1 MTSIGADV
9 RQRGRFG
16 PWVAA
21 IWLFF
26 LVEPLR
32 ESARHLDSWRGPL
45 GIVLTVVFAATYMSM
60 WLRLRVGRFERL
72 TLGPGSAEA
81 VGWFVAIAGLGV
93 ADVVVVG
100 EHGMACVVYVAVS
113 TVMLFPPRWAAVVVL
128 LLAGGSI
135 ALGALVPG
143 WESMVGLAFSVCAA
157 ALAVFGI
164 REVWRR
170 NLELVQAHETNA
182 SLAVSNERN
191 RFARDLHD
199 ILGHSLTVITVKAE
213 LARRMMDVDPERTRA
228 ELADLERLSREA
240 LADVRRAVEGYR
252 ELSLAGELARARV
265 ALEAAGIDARLPEP
279 TPEVPEGL
287 HELFA
292 WTLREGVTNVVRH
305 SNAEHCSIS
314 VSPRSVEVC
323 DDGRSTRPLTPGNGL
338 TGLRERAAAMGASVE
353 AEATEHGFR
362 LAVLA

>member
-1 MTSIGADV
+1 M
-9 RQRGRFG
+9 
-16 PWVAA
+16 AA

-32 ESARHLDSWRGPL
+32 EAARHLDSWRGPV
-45 GIVLTVVFAATYMSM
+45 GIVLTVAFAAVYLTM
-60 WLRLRVGRFERL
+60 WIRLRADRFDRL
-72 TLGPGSAEA
+72 VIGPAWAAASA
-81 VGWFVAIAGLGV
+81 WFVALAALGV

-100 EHGMACVVYVAVS
+100 QHGMACAVYVAVA
-113 TVMLFPPRWAAVVVL
+113 TVMLFPFRWASGIVAL
-128 LLAGGSI
+128 IGGASI
-135 ALGALVPG
+135 ALGVLMPG
-143 WESMVGLAFSVCAA
+143 WDSMVGLAFSVGAA
-157 ALAVFGI
+157 SLAVFGI

-213 LARRMMDVDPERTRA
+213 LARRLIDLDPERTRE

-252 ELSLAGELARARV
+252 ELSLTGELSRARL
-265 ALEAAGIDARLPEP
+265 ALAAAGIGATVPDP
-279 TPEVPEGL
+279 TPEVPEDL

-292 WTLREGVTNVVRH
+292 WVLREGVTNVLRH
-305 SNAEHCSIS
+305 SNAETCTITLTTT
-314 VSPRSVEVC
+314 SVEVR
-323 DDGRSTRPLTPGNGL
+323 DDGRGPASLTPGNGL
-338 TGLRERAAAMGASVE
+338 TGLRERAAAMGATLE
-353 AEATEHGFR
+353 AAPSDHGFR

>member
-1 MTSIGADV
+1 MTTTGTDL
-9 RQRGRFG
+9 RQRGRLG
-16 PWVAA
+16 PWMAA

-32 ESARHLDSWRGPL
+32 ESARHLDSWRGPV
-45 GIVLTVVFAATYMSM
+45 GIVLTVAFATVYMAM
-60 WLRLRVGRFERL
+60 WMRLRVDRFQRL
-72 TLGPGSAEA
+72 MVAPDWPVAWA
-81 VGWFVAIAGLGV
+81 WFAALAGLGV

-100 EHGMACVVYVAVS
+100 EHGMACAVYVAVG
-113 TVMLFPPRWAAVVVL
+113 TVMLFPLGLAGPIVALV
-128 LLAGGSI
+128 AGGSI

-157 ALAVFGI
+157 SLAVFGI

-252 ELSLAGELARARV
+252 ELSLSGELSRARL
-265 ALEAAGIDARLPEP
+265 ALEAAGIEARLPEP
-279 TPEVPEGL
+279 TPEVPDGL

-305 SNAEHCSIS
+305 SNAEHCTIT

-323 DDGRSTRPLTPGNGL
+323 DDGRATRPLTPGNGL
-338 TGLRERAAAMGASVE
+338 LGLRERAAAMGATVE
-353 AEATEHGFR
+353 AAATEHGFR